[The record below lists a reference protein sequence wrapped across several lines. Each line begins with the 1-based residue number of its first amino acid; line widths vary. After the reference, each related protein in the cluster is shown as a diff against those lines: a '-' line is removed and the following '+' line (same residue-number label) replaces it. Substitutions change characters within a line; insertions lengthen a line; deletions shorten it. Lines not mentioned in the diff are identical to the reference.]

1 MIMKRRSFVT
11 VTGALTFGS
20 ASLANRPSL
29 AIQIDSPAT
38 VQTELQKAETVLVGL
53 ENIQITPNNLDDSKN
68 LVMKIN
74 SIIEG
79 NNVGSVMEREL
90 NFTEGEKLKIP
101 ALYVDILDNPNVT
114 SDMLEPGNTYTL
126 DIGLQFLFE
135 HPQVRESQKESFT
148 LSFTSGELD
157 SATGFTIV
165 QSADTRTISLESV
178 SGTGGSEMAVWD
190 NSRLN
195 QNKKIADAQSF
206 DNFASGDKGL
216 GVFDLEGRKFGVNAS
231 QNDGESPLV
240 KPSDDVTTGKDDPEM
255 AVWDNTRLTQ
265 NEKIADAQSFD
276 NFASG
281 LKGKGVFDL
290 EGRKFATNAS
300 DNSGKSELEE
310 PPTEVTEGT
319 GDPEMALWDNTRQ
332 EQMATLGSSPS
343 FDNFA
348 TGLEGKGVTHTEG
361 RQFSVS
367 PSVEDGERNLSEP
380 DSSTI
385 N

>member
-1 MIMKRRSFVT
+1 MKRRSFVT

-53 ENIQITPNNLDDSKN
+53 ENIQITPNNLDDSEN

-90 NFTEGEKLKIP
+90 NFTEDEELKIP

-114 SDMLEPGNTYTL
+114 SDMLEPRNTYTL
-126 DIGLQFLFE
+126 EIGLQFLFD

-148 LSFTSGELD
+148 LSFASGELD
-157 SATGFTIV
+157 STKGFTTV
-165 QSADTRTISLESV
+165 QSTDTRTIPLESV

-190 NSRLN
+190 NSRL
-195 QNKKIADAQSF
+195 D
-206 DNFASGDKGL
+206 
-216 GVFDLEGRKFGVNAS
+216 
-231 QNDGESPLV
+231 
-240 KPSDDVTTGKDDPEM
+240 
-255 AVWDNTRLTQ
+255 Q

-300 DNSGKSELEE
+300 DDSGESELEE
-310 PPTEVTEGT
+310 PPTEVTEST
-319 GDPEMALWDNTRQ
+319 GE
-332 EQMATLGSSPS
+332 S
-343 FDNFA
+343 
-348 TGLEGKGVTHTEG
+348 
-361 RQFSVS
+361 
-367 PSVEDGERNLSEP
+367 
-380 DSSTI
+380 
-385 N
+385 